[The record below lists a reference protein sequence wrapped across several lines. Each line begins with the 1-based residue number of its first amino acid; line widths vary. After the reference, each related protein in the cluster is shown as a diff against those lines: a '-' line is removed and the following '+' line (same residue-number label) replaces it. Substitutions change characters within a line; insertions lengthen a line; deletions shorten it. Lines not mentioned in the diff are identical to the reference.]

1 MKGKRVLYT
10 WITIALFMLLLFSL
24 AKVNGTQA
32 DQTTYY
38 VDISTAPA
46 NGFLIA
52 ENMAPG
58 DKKTSILKVSNN
70 GNLDF
75 NYSVSSR
82 QESGDEA
89 LFNKIQLTVFDGQGR
104 LYQGPLNGLAQ
115 FALGTI
121 AISEG
126 RSLSF
131 TAELPIETGNEAQG
145 KSTSVAFDFTA
156 IAHEDQIPTDG
167 CFEPPF
173 SNRNYTMHQ
182 KSTTP
187 MKFHLRDPLG
197 NLDTT
202 MRENVRLIIS
212 GPGIKTATGTY
223 IFKAAD
229 GTMQFQNKVEE
240 PHYHARFSTWDY
252 PVLTNGFYSAKV
264 FVGEKVVCQR
274 DFQVLE
280 NGNRSNAP

>member
-1 MKGKRVLYT
+1 MRGKRILYT
-10 WITIALFMLLLFSL
+10 WITIASLMLLLVSL
-24 AKVNGTQA
+24 AKVHGTQA

-38 VDISTAPA
+38 VDISTSPA

-52 ENMAPG
+52 KNMAPG
-58 DKKTSILKVSNN
+58 DKKTSILNVSNN

-82 QESGDEA
+82 QESGDQA
-89 LFNKIQLTVFDGQGR
+89 LFNKIQLTVSDGQGR
-104 LYQGPLNGLAQ
+104 LFQGPLSGLSQ

-126 RSLSF
+126 RTLTF

-156 IAHEDQIPTDG
+156 IAHEDQIPMDG

-173 SNRNYTMHQ
+173 SNRQYTMHQ

-187 MKFHLRDPLG
+187 IKFHLRDPLG
-197 NLDTT
+197 NLDTE
-202 MRENVRLIIS
+202 MRQNVKLVIS
-212 GPGIKTATGTY
+212 GPSIKSPTGTY
-223 IFKAAD
+223 IFKVSD
-229 GTMQFQNKVEE
+229 GTLEFQNKVEE

-252 PVLTNGFYSAKV
+252 MVMNDGSYSAKV
-264 FVGEKVVCQR
+264 YLGEKVVCQR